1 MKIYQKREQDSAK
14 SLLREIERVVL
25 LKVVDQKWM
34 AHIDDM
40 EQAQARYQPALLRS
54 EEPRSRVPYGGL

>member
-1 MKIYQKREQDSAK
+1 MKIYQKREQDLGEE
-14 SLLREIERVVL
+14 LLREIERVVL

-40 EQAQARYQPALLRS
+40 EQLKRGISLRS
-54 EEPRSRVPYGGL
+54 YGQRNPVV